1 MWEVFF
7 ALSQQLVRYLQI
19 VVGNAVTKLI
29 FKLLFFLA
37 DLLQVFDV
45 EPVGHLNVA
54 FIPLLEVHS
63 EP

>member
-19 VVGNAVTKLI
+19 VVGNAVAKLI
-29 FKLLFFLA
+29 FELLFLLA
-37 DLLQVFDV
+37 NLLQVFDV
-45 EPVGHLNVA
+45 KPVGHLDVA
-54 FIPLLEVHS
+54 LIPLFEVHS